1 MEYMIITV
9 YNWFA
14 ESSFFVGVHWME
26 FADTTLGISEQ
37 YLFFA
42 TRLGWLA
49 TEFTSHF
56 HKLYK
61 VSPFA
66 PKLNF

>member
-1 MEYMIITV
+1 MKRIGLLKV
-9 YNWFA
+9 G
-14 ESSFFVGVHWME
+14 FFVGVHWME

-56 HKLYK
+56 HLLYK